1 VASQVLHGTAKE
13 PKETRTMKR
22 SRYSDEQIAYALRQA
37 DGGTPVA
44 DVCRQLGISE
54 ATFYIWK
61 KKYANL
67 GTSEIRE
74 LRQLR
79 DENAKLKH
87 LVADLTLDKH
97 ILGEII
103 RKKV

>member
-1 VASQVLHGTAKE
+1 
-13 PKETRTMKR
+13 MKR
-22 SRYSDEQIAYALRQA
+22 SRYSDEQIAYALRQSKT
-37 DGGTPVA
+37 GTPVG

-54 ATFYIWK
+54 ATFYVWK

-67 GTSEIRE
+67 GVTELRE

-79 DENAKLKH
+79 EENAKLKG

-103 RKKV
+103 RKTI

>member
-1 VASQVLHGTAKE
+1 
-13 PKETRTMKR
+13 MKR
-22 SRYSDEQIAYALRQA
+22 SRYSDEQIAYVLRQA
-37 DGGTPVA
+37 DSGTAVA
-44 DVCRQLGISE
+44 EVCRQIGISE

-67 GTSEIRE
+67 GVTEMKE

-79 DENAKLKH
+79 EENAKLKS

-103 RKKV
+103 RKKT